1 ADFSLRPR
9 PPHHLRPSRGTQR
22 RHSRQRGAAA
32 PAAAGRAAA
41 ECRGPRLGRAAR
53 RARSAPF
60 GRVSRGG
67 AARRVRRAGERPRRD
82 GSAQR
87 DVRAPPARDHDGDDR
102 RLPQLG
108 PVLSQRV
115 FALED
120 QALRPRTIR
129 RGRIE
134 ARHLRQARHRAR
146 VLRDPLAHERL
157 HPRVQPSV
165 LRRQRRRGPL
175 PHRQRPA
182 RHLQRRRVARGG
194 VRGAAPDH
202 RSRRRRRGARLRDQ
216 MRLLSSLRSR
226 IFLAGAL
233 LAVVCIAMAIALVN
247 VRVTAEAERT
257 LEREMLATAAQI
269 DQLRDER
276 SQNFTVM
283 ARLIA
288 DLPKLKAA
296 IDTNDPLT
304 VEDIARG
311 YRSQLHA
318 NLLLVTNRR
327 GQTLYSTR
335 LAPPPVAVEQPAIRD
350 ALGGRDTS
358 SLLAQPNGILQIVTV
373 PVTLDRPREEILGT
387 LSAGFL
393 LDDAFAAQLKKIT
406 GSDLA
411 FGMDGRILASTLPRD
426 ADTVLAAQL
435 RGFRPTRLVLGQD
448 EYEALPRL
456 LTSGATAVA
465 VTAADGQPLHAGQAG
480 PVALILRSRTDQ
492 LRSLSSI
499 HTGFAITGVLAVLLA
514 MALSFA
520 VARTIAQPL
529 ANIADVM
536 REMSATGDLTRKISR
551 QQASTFNALTD
562 SIARFQR
569 EMSQKERLTSL
580 GRLSTVIA
588 HEVRNPLMII
598 KASLHGL
605 RQPEVTPQALREAV
619 HDIDEEVARLNR
631 IVNEVLDFAR
641 PIRFELTPVDVN
653 ALCRE
658 SVAAAMASG
667 SGPAIDTQ
675 LDPAIGTIS
684 ADHERPRIALVNM
697 LVNARHAT
705 NGNGQPVRL
714 STRIDVD
721 RIQIAIA
728 DCGVGISAEDLG
740 RVFDPYFTTKRGG
753 TGLGLPIA
761 KNIVE
766 GLGGTIAVS

>member
-1 ADFSLRPR
+1 
-9 PPHHLRPSRGTQR
+9 
-22 RHSRQRGAAA
+22 
-32 PAAAGRAAA
+32 
-41 ECRGPRLGRAAR
+41 
-53 RARSAPF
+53 
-60 GRVSRGG
+60 
-67 AARRVRRAGERPRRD
+67 
-82 GSAQR
+82 
-87 DVRAPPARDHDGDDR
+87 
-102 RLPQLG
+102 
-108 PVLSQRV
+108 
-115 FALED
+115 
-120 QALRPRTIR
+120 
-129 RGRIE
+129 
-134 ARHLRQARHRAR
+134 
-146 VLRDPLAHERL
+146 
-157 HPRVQPSV
+157 
-165 LRRQRRRGPL
+165 
-175 PHRQRPA
+175 
-182 RHLQRRRVARGG
+182 
-194 VRGAAPDH
+194 
-202 RSRRRRRGARLRDQ
+202 

-536 REMSATGDLTRKISR
+536 REMSATGDLTRKISL
-551 QQASTFNALTD
+551 QQGRWDDEDARLLASTFNALTD

-684 ADHERPRIALVNM
+684 ADHERLRIALVNM

-766 GLGGTIAVS
+766 GLGGTIAVSSIPGRGTEIRVDLPNT